1 MNWEFWAGL
10 WGTVES
16 QLVCSGPEPP
26 DEAPIHSLAFCTV
39 SKQSPAFVLS
49 RPAMWQCVGVAALRN
64 TDPGL
69 QGQDESLVEDLGL
82 GRPES
87 LLMESWNSLAPGCQP
102 ALFPAVWGQVKLHQ
116 AECLVL
122 ALPQASSLQDLGVLA
137 GISSE
142 QRTWHKHVQTAI
154 THLQVSGGRPTAL
167 LSRTK
172 LRGVVQALLMAQ
184 GTHTAVFP
192 LHLPENEV
200 Y

>member
-1 MNWEFWAGL
+1 MRL
-10 WGTVES
+10 PYTVWLS
-16 QLVCSGPEPP
+16 ALLAS
-26 DEAPIHSLAFCTV
+26 SLLPLCFPGQPCD
-39 SKQSPAFVLS
+39 S
-49 RPAMWQCVGVAALRN
+49 VGVAALRN

-102 ALFPAVWGQVKLHQ
+102 ALFPAVWGQLKLHQ

-142 QRTWHKHVQTAI
+142 QRT
-154 THLQVSGGRPTAL
+154 
-167 LSRTK
+167 
-172 LRGVVQALLMAQ
+172 
-184 GTHTAVFP
+184 
-192 LHLPENEV
+192 
-200 Y
+200 